1 MSTALQITL
10 SPEVAELV
18 VREAARQGTSP
29 EVVANETLRQH
40 YAPAAE
46 AEDDADSASPPAG
59 TLLDRVAKHVG
70 VIDTGGA
77 NLSADTS
84 KKYADSLVEEHRR
97 KQAP

>member
-10 SPEVAELV
+10 SPEVAELI
-18 VREAARQGTSP
+18 VREAARKGTSP
-29 EVVANETLRQH
+29 EAVANEALRQH

-46 AEDDADSASPPAG
+46 EAANSTSPPAG
-59 TLLDRVAKHVG
+59 TLLDRFAKHLG

-77 NLSADTS
+77 NLSVDTS

-97 KQAP
+97 KQSP

>member
-18 VREAARQGTSP
+18 VREAARKGTSP
-29 EVVANETLRQH
+29 EAIANETLRQH
-40 YAPAAE
+40 YAPS
-46 AEDDADSASPPAG
+46 AEDVANSAPPPAG

-77 NLSADTS
+77 NLSVDTS
-84 KKYADSLVEEHRR
+84 KKYAESVVEEHRR
-97 KQAP
+97 KQSP